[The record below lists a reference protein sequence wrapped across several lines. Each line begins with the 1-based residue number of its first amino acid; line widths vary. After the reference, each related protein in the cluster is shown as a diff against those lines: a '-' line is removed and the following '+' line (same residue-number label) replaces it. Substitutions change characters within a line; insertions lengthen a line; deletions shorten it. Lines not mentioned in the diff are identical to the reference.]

1 MKKNAIITL
10 RCGAEQKQKI
20 EKCAEQQGQS
30 TSEYILDKTLHAS
43 KRKINKK
50 RMEETEIKIMELMT
64 LINKLEAGIDVRK
77 EIIQEA
83 KEICYMYK

>member
-1 MKKNAIITL
+1 MKKSAIITL

-20 EKCAEQQGQS
+20 EERAKQQGQS

-50 RMEETEIKIMELMT
+50 RMEETETGIRELMT
-64 LINKLEAGIDVRK
+64 LLNKLEAGIDVRE

>member
-1 MKKNAIITL
+1 MCIRDRNRNK
-10 RCGAEQKQKI
+10 KI
-20 EKCAEQQGQS
+20 EKRAQQQGQS

-43 KRKINKK
+43 KRNINKK

-64 LINKLEAGIDVRK
+64 LVNKLEAGIDVRG